1 MNAAEENQ
9 VQPTATDP
17 AAAPASANPP
27 EVTNDQASA
36 EARERDEKG
45 RYRNPLQ
52 PRIDELTRDKHDA
65 RREAEYWRKRAEAA
79 TTPKAEAEEPKTKP
93 TPDKFDDYNAYVEAL
108 ADWKAEEKIS
118 AKLSER
124 DNATQAKQREE
135 SRATNWQKGLEEA
148 KKHHP
153 DYEEVLSVSQVPI
166 ADHVQELL
174 LDAESGPRLAYYL
187 DRHPDIADKLNGL
200 TPTQA
205 ARELGRIEA
214 TFSAA
219 PTANESSEESPTPAK
234 ETATPPPVKAKTTAA
249 PPPVKPAA
257 SGASTIRPLDKM
269 SMDEYV
275 ETRRKQGASWARR

>member
-9 VQPTATDP
+9 VQQPAIDP
-17 AAAPASANPP
+17 AAPIVDANSSQS
-27 EVTNDQASA
+27 TTDQASA
-36 EARERDEKG
+36 DANNRDEKG

-65 RREAEYWRKRAEAA
+65 RREAEYWRKRAEA
-79 TTPKAEAEEPKTKP
+79 TTPKPEAEAPKTKP

-108 ADWKAEEKIS
+108 ADWKADEKVS

-124 DNATQAKQREE
+124 DNATEAKQREE
-135 SRATNWQKGLEEA
+135 SRTTNWQKGVEEA

-153 DYEEVLSVSQVPI
+153 DYEAVLSVSDVPI
-166 ADHVQELL
+166 ASHVQELL

-187 DRHPDIADKLNGL
+187 DRHPDVADKLNGL

-219 PTANESSEESPTPAK
+219 PAPNESTEESPAPVK
-234 ETATPPPVKAKTTAA
+234 ETAPPVKARTTAA

-257 SGASTIRPLDKM
+257 SGSSNVRPLEKM

>member
-9 VQPTATDP
+9 VQQPAIDP
-17 AAAPASANPP
+17 AATQADANSSQS
-27 EVTNDQASA
+27 TTDQASA
-36 EARERDEKG
+36 DANSRDEKG

-79 TTPKAEAEEPKTKP
+79 TPKPEAEAPKTKP
-93 TPDKFDDYNAYVEAL
+93 TPDKYDDYNAYVEAL
-108 ADWKAEEKIS
+108 ADFKAEEKVS
-118 AKLSER
+118 AKLNER
-124 DNATQAKQREE
+124 DSATQAKQREE
-135 SRATNWQKGLEEA
+135 SRQTNWQKGVEEA

-153 DYEEVLSVSQVPI
+153 DYEDVLSASQVPI
-166 ADHVQELL
+166 ASHVQELL

-187 DRHPDIADKLNGL
+187 DRHPDVADRLNEL
-200 TPTQA
+200 SPTQA

-219 PTANESSEESPTPAK
+219 PPANESSEETPAPVR
-234 ETATPPPVKAKTTAA
+234 ETATPAKAKTTAA
-249 PPPVKPAA
+249 PPPAKPAT
-257 SGASTIRPLDKM
+257 SGPSAVRSLEKL

-275 ETRRKQGASWARR
+275 DRRRQQGASWARR

>member
-9 VQPTATDP
+9 VQSTPAIDPVIPAAEAPSPNATDQ
-17 AAAPASANPP
+17 
-27 EVTNDQASA
+27 DQST

-65 RREAEYWRKRAEAA
+65 RREAEYWKRRAEASDKKPEA
-79 TTPKAEAEEPKTKP
+79 EAPKAKP
-93 TPDKFDDYNAYVEAL
+93 TPDKFDDYGAYVEAL
-108 ADWKAEEKIS
+108 ADWKAEEKVS

-135 SRATNWQKGLEEA
+135 SRATSWQKGVEEA
-148 KKHHP
+148 KKVHP
-153 DYEEVLSVSQVPI
+153 DYEDVLAASEVPI
-166 ADHVQELL
+166 AEHVQELL

-187 DRHPDIADKLNGL
+187 DRNPHVADRLNGM

-219 PTANESSEESPTPAK
+219 PAPAENPDETPAPAK
-234 ETATPPPVKAKTTAA
+234 ETAPPAKARTTAA
-249 PPPVKPAA
+249 PAPARPAA
-257 SGASTIRPLDKM
+257 SGSSTTRPLDKM

>member
-9 VQPTATDP
+9 AQSTPAIDP
-17 AAAPASANPP
+17 AVQVAEAPSPNP
-27 EVTNDQASA
+27 TDQDQST

-65 RREAEYWRKRAEAA
+65 RREAEYWKRRAEAFDKKPEA
-79 TTPKAEAEEPKTKP
+79 EAPKAKP
-93 TPDKFDDYNAYVEAL
+93 TPDKFDDYGAYVEAL
-108 ADWKAEEKIS
+108 ADWKAEEKVS

-135 SRATNWQKGLEEA
+135 SRATSWQKGVEEA
-148 KKHHP
+148 KKVHP
-153 DYEEVLSVSQVPI
+153 DYEDVLAASEVPI
-166 ADHVQELL
+166 AEHVQELL

-187 DRHPDIADKLNGL
+187 DRNPHVADRLNGM

-219 PTANESSEESPTPAK
+219 PAPAENPDETPAPAK
-234 ETATPPPVKAKTTAA
+234 ETAPPAKARTTAA
-249 PPPVKPAA
+249 PAPARPAA
-257 SGASTIRPLDKM
+257 SGSSTTRPLEKM
-269 SMDEYV
+269 GMDEYV